1 MSIEITPLGGMG
13 EVGKNMTVVSF
24 GDEKVIVDMGIKL
37 EKVLGLG
44 NNIGEM
50 SREKL
55 VDVGGI
61 PDDSQVDPDDVS
73 AIVLT
78 HGHLDHIGA
87 MGKLAHKYDA
97 PIYASPFTVEL
108 VNRLIEGNRKFE
120 ADNELK
126 KVDLGD
132 IVEIGDLE
140 VEFVGAPHSIPQNTF
155 PALHSSKGVVLCVAG
170 FKVDDSPILGP
181 PTDYSSL
188 SKLSNEGPVISL
200 VCSVKAD
207 NPEPT
212 PSESHARD
220 MLRKIMME
228 ASARGKGLLITSY
241 STHIA
246 RIKEIVEISHEL
258 DRRPI
263 ILGRSLRAKCNIASK
278 LGLVDF
284 PSDLRILGHVNSVR
298 KALEVINDSRED
310 YVIITTGHQGE
321 KNALLSRIA
330 DDKEPYEIEPGDEVI
345 FSASV
350 IPNPINKANRKLLEA
365 KLRAQGAKL
374 HRDVH
379 VSGHA
384 GQPGTKEFIEKV
396 RPDHLIPF
404 HGTSDKMKSVLRIG
418 RKVGFSKE
426 QLHMMRNGET
436 LELGD

>member
-13 EVGKNMTVVSF
+13 EVGKNMTVVSLD
-24 GDEKVIVDMGIKL
+24 DEKIIVDMGIKL
-37 EKVLGLG
+37 EKILGLG

-50 SREKL
+50 SREEL
-55 VDVGGI
+55 INAGGI
-61 PDDSQVDPDDVS
+61 PDDSQVRSEDIS

-87 MGKLAHKYDA
+87 IGKLAHEYDA
-97 PIYASPFTVEL
+97 PIYASPFTGEL
-108 VNRLIEGNRKFE
+108 VNQIIEEDRTFE

-140 VEFVGAPHSIPQNTF
+140 VEFVGEPHSIPQNTF
-155 PALHSSKGVVLCVAG
+155 PALHSSEGVVLCVAG
-170 FKVDDSPILGP
+170 FKIDDSPVLGP
-181 PTDYSSL
+181 PTDYSPL
-188 SKLSNEGPVISL
+188 RRLSNEGPVISL
-200 VCSVKAD
+200 VCSVRAD
-207 NPEPT
+207 DPEPT

-220 MLRKIMME
+220 MLREIMMK
-228 ASARGKGLLITSY
+228 ASARGRGLLITAY

-263 ILGRSLRAKCNIASK
+263 ILGRSLRTKCKIASK

-284 PSDLRILGHVNSVR
+284 PSDLKILGHVNSVR
-298 KALEVINDSRED
+298 KALEVINECRED

-330 DDKEPYEIEPGDEVI
+330 DEKEPYKIEPGDEII

-350 IPNPINKANRKLLEA
+350 IPNPLNKANRKLLEA
-365 KLRAQGAKL
+365 KLEAQGARI

-384 GQPGTKEFIEKV
+384 GQPGTKEFIEKI

-404 HGTSDKMKSVLRIG
+404 HGTFEKMKSVLRIG
-418 RKVGFSKE
+418 QKVGLSKE
-426 QLHMMRNGET
+426 QLHMMSNGET